1 MRYAGGD
8 ASYKGFQWSYD
19 RVKVLVRLAGT
30 NRTRVPFHPVP
41 EVASQFSKSV
51 LPKENGKAVELNRE
65 EFGTHYG
72 QEALHIGF
80 NVQYNLS
87 GGFARQSN

>member
-1 MRYAGGD
+1 
-8 ASYKGFQWSYD
+8 
-19 RVKVLVRLAGT
+19 
-30 NRTRVPFHPVP
+30 
-41 EVASQFSKSV
+41 VASQFSKSV

-87 GGFARQSN
+87 GGFARQSNGQR